1 MIQMEHGMEL
11 LMAASN
17 IASHDSVVMI
27 SNNFHPPQDGF
38 TSEALVWIE
47 EQKCSFRP
55 EWHEKSGWL
64 HYDVLC

>member
-1 MIQMEHGMEL
+1 MEL

-27 SNNFHPPQDGF
+27 PNNFYPPKMVLLPKHLFG
-38 TSEALVWIE
+38 SKNE
-47 EQKCSFRP
+47 KCSFRP
-55 EWHEKSGWL
+55 EWHEKFGWL